1 MSIKLLQKTFLFGIL
16 AFPLT
21 KRIKL
26 LYNQIKKSKNKYGVT
41 KFIKNLRRC
50 GKLKKY
56 ILGRQ
61 VKSRTYLK
69 DEAENKLLFSF
80 DNSSSKEYSLIKVA
94 AVLFAALFGFLYLVA
109 GFRKGIS
116 LQRTAKLQKKEI
128 KRLEKLCKE
137 SCEK

>member
-1 MSIKLLQKTFLFGIL
+1 M
-16 AFPLT
+16 
-21 KRIKL
+21 
-26 LYNQIKKSKNKYGVT
+26 
-41 KFIKNLRRC
+41 
-50 GKLKKY
+50 KKY